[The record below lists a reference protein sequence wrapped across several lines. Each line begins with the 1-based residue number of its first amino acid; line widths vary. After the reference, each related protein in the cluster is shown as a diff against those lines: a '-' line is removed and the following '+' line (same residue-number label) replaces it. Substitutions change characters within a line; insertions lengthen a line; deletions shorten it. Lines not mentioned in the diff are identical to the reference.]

1 MANLIN
7 CFASDNCSGTH
18 PRIMDAINRAN
29 TGYEISYGDD
39 QYTYNALNAFKQ
51 VFGASAHTYFVYNGT
66 GANTLALGSVM
77 RPYHAAIVPYTSHIN
92 IDETGAPE
100 RYTGCKI
107 IAVDSPD
114 GKLYPKDI
122 VPHLVTQGVMHHSQI
137 KIASI
142 TNPTETGTLYTLA
155 QIKALA
161 DFLHEKGLLLH
172 MDGARIANAAAALN
186 CTLAEMTTGC
196 GVDIL
201 SFGGTKNGLMFG
213 EAVVFLN
220 DSLGEDF
227 MYIRKNG
234 TQLHSKMRF
243 ISCQYEAYL
252 KDGLWLENARHA
264 NDMAAYL
271 YQEFSGIEGVEPACE
286 TTCNSVFMI
295 LPEDMKMR
303 LLSKYYFYDMD
314 MGEGR
319 KASRFMCSFNTKKE
333 DIDRF
338 INLAKE
344 K

>member
-7 CFASDNCSGTH
+7 CFASDNCSGAH
-18 PRIMDAINRAN
+18 PRIMDALNRAN
-29 TGYEISYGDD
+29 AGYEISYGDD
-39 QYTYNALNAFKQ
+39 KYTSGALNAFKN
-51 VFGASAHTYFVYNGT
+51 VFGASARTYFVYNGT

-107 IAVDSPD
+107 ITVDSSD

-122 VPHLVTQGVMHHSQI
+122 VPYLETQGVMHHSQI

-155 QIKALA
+155 EIKALVE
-161 DFLHEKGLLLH
+161 FLHEKGLLLH

-186 CTLAEMTTGC
+186 CTLAEMTTDC

-243 ISCQYEAYL
+243 ISCQYEEYL

-264 NDMAAYL
+264 NEMAAYL
-271 YQEFSGIEGVEPACE
+271 YGRLKEIEGVEPACE

-295 LPEDMKMR
+295 LPEDMKAR
-303 LLSKYYFYDMD
+303 LLGKYYFYDMD
-314 MGEGR
+314 MGAGK
-319 KASRFMCSFNTKKE
+319 KASRLMCSFDTKKE
-333 DIDRF
+333 YIDSF
-338 INLAKE
+338 INLAKI
-344 K
+344 